1 MQEKKNTLIEL
12 RTTHQEEQQRLRE
25 LMIALETEI
34 LGAGGFLKLGY
45 SFDEASFGRML
56 DMVKQARAI
65 LNLPHDLVLY
75 REERTGDIIVIQESE
90 SEV

>member
-1 MQEKKNTLIEL
+1 MQEKKNLIEL

-45 SFDEASFGRML
+45 SFDEAPFRRML
-56 DMVKQARAI
+56 DMVEQARAI
-65 LNLPHDLVLY
+65 LNLPHDLILY

-90 SEV
+90 SEA